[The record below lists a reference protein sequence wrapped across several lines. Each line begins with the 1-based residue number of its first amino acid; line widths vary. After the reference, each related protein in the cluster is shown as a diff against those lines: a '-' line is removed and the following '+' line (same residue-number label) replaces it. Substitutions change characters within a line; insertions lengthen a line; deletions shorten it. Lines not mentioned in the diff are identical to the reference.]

1 MEKNKRDWKQVRN
14 AFVMVCVAVAMLSTA
29 TYAWFT
35 LTNQPS
41 LTGMELTAGTTSGLQ
56 ISLNDSDW
64 NSTVALPT
72 GEKTLV
78 PVSPT
83 ESAVFGKPV
92 YAANKVTGV
101 ETLSDTD
108 ATSKYLAKYKFYL
121 KAVGDGTVNVCLLGG
136 TGSDATGSFVKRNT
150 AGSGILQAADTIR
163 IGFKTTSDWKIF
175 EPNANANNNGSGKK
189 ADTDMPEIKGNM
201 RENTDGTF
209 IETSSKTSGTVFT
222 ITGGNSLEIDMYVWI
237 EGTDKDCVDEI
248 QTDKLIGQLQFTVAE

>member
-56 ISLNDSDW
+56 ISLNGSEW
-64 NSTVALPT
+64 NSTVALPS

-78 PVSPT
+78 PVSPAGT
-83 ESAVFGKPV
+83 GAAFGKPI
-92 YAANKVTGV
+92 YAGNKVTGL
-101 ETLSDTD
+101 ETLTD
-108 ATSKYLAKYKFYL
+108 DVATASYLAKYKFFL
-121 KAVGDGTVNVCLLGG
+121 KAVGDGTVKVCLLGG
-136 TGSDATGSFVKRNT
+136 TGSDATGSFVKRKE
-150 AGSGILQAADTIR
+150 AGSSTLAAANTIR
-163 IGFKTTSDWKIF
+163 IGFKTTSDWKTF
-175 EPNANANNNGSGKK
+175 EPNTDAHNTGGKK
-189 ADTDMPEIKGNM
+189 ADTTMTEAAGDFCEK
-201 RENTDGTF
+201 TDGTF
-209 IETSSKTSGTVFT
+209 TDTSSKTSRTVFT

-237 EGTDKDCVDEI
+237 EGTDQDCVDEI